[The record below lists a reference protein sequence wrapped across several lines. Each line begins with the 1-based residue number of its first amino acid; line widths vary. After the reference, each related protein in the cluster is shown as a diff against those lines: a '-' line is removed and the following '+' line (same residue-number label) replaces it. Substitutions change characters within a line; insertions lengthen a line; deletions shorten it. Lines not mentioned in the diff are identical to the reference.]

1 MLKPAG
7 FYAEPVEANGGEK
20 NPFNLIWHWLK
31 LFVAEADDFIKI
43 HLTFQG

>member
-1 MLKPAG
+1 MQSLLKLM
-7 FYAEPVEANGGEK
+7 EEKK